1 MTMVSQAVERPRRTQ
16 EERSAETRAKLVA
29 AMLDCLQEVGAA
41 RTSTNMVA
49 ERAGVSRGALT
60 HHYASKEELLVDA
73 VEHLLKEASR
83 DIRGLAEDVRAA
95 RLDLDGF
102 LDRVC
107 EMYLGRLL
115 QITLEHVT
123 EARHN
128 EHLRARLVVVVREFH
143 AELDNIWREFFSR
156 TELSSADAETILNM
170 TLCMFRGMG
179 VQTVLRD
186 DPDYYQRLLNA
197 WKTHVRLMVAANS
210 APAQILELFTSH
222 KQREQG

>member
-1 MTMVSQAVERPRRTQ
+1 MVEKPRSRTQ

-128 EHLRARLVVVVREFH
+128 ETLRESLVPVVRMFH
-143 AELDNIWREFFSR
+143 DALDTIWREFFRGTS
-156 TELSSADAETILNM
+156 LSSTEVETVL
-170 TLCMFRGMG
+170 TTTTCMFRGMG
-179 VQTVLRD
+179 IQTVLRQD
-186 DPDYYQRLLNA
+186 SVYYETLLGH
-197 WKTHVRLMVAANS
+197 WKAHVRGLVEMGGETGAGQPLA
-210 APAQILELFTSH
+210 
-222 KQREQG
+222 

>member
-1 MTMVSQAVERPRRTQ
+1 MVEKPRSRTQ

-143 AELDNIWREFFSR
+143 ADG
-156 TELSSADAETILNM
+156 A
-170 TLCMFRGMG
+170 
-179 VQTVLRD
+179 
-186 DPDYYQRLLNA
+186 
-197 WKTHVRLMVAANS
+197 
-210 APAQILELFTSH
+210 
-222 KQREQG
+222 